1 MMAALTA
8 ASADD
13 APAAGTAEG
22 PLPYPNEEDEEEEE
36 GGGGGGGGGGGIAVA
51 IAAGSLGAVAFTLG
65 MGTTDALCWL

>member
-22 PLPYPNEEDEEEEE
+22 PLPYPNEEDEEEE
-36 GGGGGGGGGGGIAVA
+36 GGGGGGGIAVA
-51 IAAGSLGAVAFTLG
+51 VAAGSLGAVAFTLG

>member
-1 MMAALTA
+1 MAALTA

-22 PLPYPNEEDEEEEE
+22 PLPYPNEEDEEEE
-36 GGGGGGGGGGGIAVA
+36 GGGGGGGIAVA
-51 IAAGSLGAVAFTLG
+51 VAAGSLGAVAFTLG